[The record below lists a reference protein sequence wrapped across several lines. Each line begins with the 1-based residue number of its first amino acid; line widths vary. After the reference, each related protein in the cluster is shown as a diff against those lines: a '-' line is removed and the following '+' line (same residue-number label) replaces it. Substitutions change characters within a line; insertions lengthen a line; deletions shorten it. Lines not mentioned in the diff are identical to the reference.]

1 MAQLISMRST
11 CVRRHV
17 GCVLTNNNRHVIATG
32 YNGAPS
38 GLPNCSDVDVGC
50 QCLKRESGKDLD
62 MCVAVHAEE
71 NALIQV
77 KNAFE
82 IQDCFTTTFP
92 CKRCLRML
100 MNTSCMNIYYTEEY
114 PGILEAIVQWKK
126 SRPNRFIEK
135 LYPERYEI

>member
-1 MAQLISMRST
+1 
-11 CVRRHV
+11 V
-17 GCVLTNNNRHVIATG
+17 GCVLVNDNRHVIATG
-32 YNGAPS
+32 YNGAPA
-38 GLPNCSDVDVGC
+38 GMLNCSDPDVGC

-62 MCVAVHAEE
+62 QCVAVHAEE

-82 IQDCFTTTFP
+82 IHDCFTTTFP

-100 MNTSCMNIYYTEEY
+100 MNTSCVNIYYYEEY
-114 PGILEAIVQWKK
+114 SGILESVVQWQK
-126 SRPNRFIEK
+126 SSIDRYVEK